1 MFLFKKRDDAR
12 RKTIERLY
20 GAIVAQARTPAFY
33 LDFGVP
39 DTVEGRFDL
48 LVLHMH
54 LANARLVEA
63 GEAGVAL
70 GQEVLD
76 RFFEDMD
83 ASLREI
89 GIGDLSVPKKMRTL
103 AEAYL
108 GRSVSYGAAITT
120 HDTAALAQAIARNIL
135 GRGEGAEANANALAA
150 YALQVSGNLHAQ
162 ATETLLCGEIV
173 FPEARRAAHA
183 E

>member
-1 MFLFKKRDDAR
+1 MFLFKKRDNAR

-33 LDFGVP
+33 LDFGAP
-39 DTVEGRFDL
+39 DTVEGRFDV

-54 LANARLVEA
+54 LVNARFA
-63 GEAGVAL
+63 AIGEEGKSL
-70 GQEVLD
+70 GQELLD
-76 RFFEDMD
+76 YFFEDMD

-89 GIGDLSVPKKMRTL
+89 GIGDLAVPRKMRSL

-108 GRSVSYGAAITT
+108 GRSAAYGAAIGQ
-120 HDTAALAQAIARNIL
+120 DDKPALAAAIARNVL
-135 GRGEGAEANANALAA
+135 AGSDASGASAFARYAVEVADHLKRQPTGDLLA
-150 YALQVSGNLHAQ
+150 
-162 ATETLLCGEIV
+162 GEIK
-173 FPEARRAAHA
+173 FPPVTKAAHA

>member
-20 GAIVAQARTPAFY
+20 GAIVAQARKPAFY

-89 GIGDLSVPKKMRTL
+89 GIGDLAVPKKMRTL

-108 GRSVSYGAAITT
+108 GRSASYGAAIQAR
-120 HDTAALAQAIARNIL
+120 DEPALAEAIARNLL
-135 GRGEGAEANANALAA
+135 GRAEGADANALAA
-150 YALQVSGNLHAQ
+150 YALQVSGKLHTQ
-162 ATETLLCGEIV
+162 AAEALLAGEID
-173 FPEARRAAHA
+173 FPEVTRVADAG
-183 E
+183 

>member
-1 MFLFKKRDDAR
+1 MFLFKKRDSGR
-12 RKTIERLY
+12 QKTIERLY
-20 GAIVAQARTPAFY
+20 GAIVAQAREPVFY
-33 LDFGVP
+33 RDMTVP

-54 LANARLVEA
+54 LVNERLAALGDE
-63 GEAGVAL
+63 GKAL
-70 GQEVLD
+70 GQDLLD

-108 GRSVSYGAAITT
+108 GRSATYAPAIVAG
-120 HDTAALAQAIARNIL
+120 DDAALAAALARNVFA
-135 GRGEGAEANANALAA
+135 GGAEAEALPLARYALAA
-150 YALQVSGNLHAQ
+150 ASAISGVTLEKFMAGEPAFPAPSKAAADAQ
-162 ATETLLCGEIV
+162 
-173 FPEARRAAHA
+173 
-183 E
+183 